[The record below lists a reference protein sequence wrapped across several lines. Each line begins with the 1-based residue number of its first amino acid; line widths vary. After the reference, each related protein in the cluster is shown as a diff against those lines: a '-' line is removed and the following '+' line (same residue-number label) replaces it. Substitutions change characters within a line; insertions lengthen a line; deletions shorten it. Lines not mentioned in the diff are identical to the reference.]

1 VITLIRTRIQD
12 PKKIAKLYTRLS
24 KYYDPFTG
32 YEPRHHREALK
43 LAAIKEGDLVLE
55 VAVGT
60 GRAVVGIANA
70 VGQKGRVYG
79 VDLTEA
85 MLKRAAAKLK
95 REGLLAK
102 VDLAQGSAFSL
113 PFEDGKF
120 DVLYN
125 AYMLDLIDTPQIPPV
140 LVEFKRVLKPGG
152 RLVLVNM
159 SKNTKRK
166 TLFEFFY
173 EKGPNVYGNCRPVL
187 AGPLAEEA
195 GFENIRR
202 VYRRDFSWLLVT
214 LLTGTE
220 IVLANKPA

>member
-1 VITLIRTRIQD
+1 VIRTRIRD

-24 KYYDPFTG
+24 RIYDPFTG
-32 YEPRHHREALK
+32 HEPRHHREALK

-60 GRAVVGIANA
+60 GRAVVGIAEA
-70 VGQKGRVYG
+70 VGQQGRVYG

-85 MLKRAAAKLK
+85 MLRQAEAKLRK
-95 REGLLAK
+95 EGLLPK
-102 VDLAQGSAFSL
+102 VELAQGSAFSL

-125 AYMLDLIDTPQIPPV
+125 SYMLDLIDTPQILPV
-140 LVEFKRVLKPGG
+140 LLEFKRVLRPGG
-152 RLVLVNM
+152 ELVLVNM

-166 TLFEFFY
+166 TLFEFMY
-173 EKGPNVYGNCRPVL
+173 EKGLMTYGNCRPVL
-187 AGPLAEEA
+187 AEPLAEQA

-202 VYRRDFSWLLVT
+202 AYRRDFSWLLLTV
-214 LLTGTE
+214 LTGTE